1 MATVLV
7 IEDDDDAREVL
18 LELLEFEGYDVLE
31 AKNGQEGLD
40 VAEAAATLDVILLDL
55 HMPRMDGREF
65 LDAKAQRAKIHDV
78 PVIVVSAW
86 APRLE
91 HEGARARL
99 TKPVNL
105 SQLFH
110 EIAEAVKRRAA

>member
-18 LELLEFEGYDVLE
+18 LELLELEGYDVLE
-31 AKNGQEGLD
+31 ARNGQEGLE
-40 VAEAAATLDVILLDL
+40 VAEAAEALDVILLDL

-65 LDAKAQRAKIHDV
+65 LDVKALRPKIKDI

-99 TKPVNL
+99 LKPVDL
-105 SQLFH
+105 RQMFVA
-110 EIAEAVKRRAA
+110 IADAAVRDAA

>member
-7 IEDDDDAREVL
+7 IEDDEDAREVL
-18 LELLEFEGYDVLE
+18 CELLEFEGYDVVQ
-31 AKNGQEGLD
+31 AGNGKEGLE
-40 VAEAAATLDVILLDL
+40 VAARTPGVDVILLDVR
-55 HMPRMDGREF
+55 MPQMDGREF
-65 LDAKAQRAKIHDV
+65 LDARARDEKLAAV

-86 APRLE
+86 ASRLE

-105 SQLFH
+105 SQMFR
-110 EIAEAVKRRAA
+110 EIEAAVARRAA